1 MTHFEIKKFFVS
13 RGRSTT
19 VQKSSPDDRE
29 LKRRNEDSRTLGKFI
44 FKNFEIQR
52 EKMVPKTE
60 RT

>member
-29 LKRRNEDSRTLGKFI
+29 LKKEEAKILEPR
-44 FKNFEIQR
+44 
-52 EKMVPKTE
+52 
-60 RT
+60 